1 METKPLKRILALS
14 VLIALAGCAS
24 TPPKELPL
32 THAEAKA
39 QETREFAAAM
49 TSAKDAETQRLLVF
63 AWAIRGNGN
72 GNNQPVVQHG
82 GATFWDFANE
92 TRRDLVSVLPAGLAY
107 LGGKKAGDVTVRVSE
122 INSAASMRQS
132 DNFLALGVAG
142 ISGTASIGSAWANR
156 PQPSNT
162 PTTQV
167 TVSGNSGP
175 VNLGNGIQL
184 NSSNNPTTNPN
195 PVVCSTNQ
203 TGATTCSR

>member
-1 METKPLKRILALS
+1 MKTAFAVLVAPILL
-14 VLIALAGCAS
+14 VAGCA
-24 TPPKELPL
+24 THVPKEQPL

-82 GATFWDFANE
+82 GSTFWDFANE
-92 TRRDLVSVLPAGLAY
+92 TRRDIVSVLPAGLAY

-142 ISGTASIGSAWANR
+142 INGTSSVGAAWANR
-156 PQPSNT
+156 PTAPAA
-162 PTTQV
+162 PTTSV
-167 TVSGNSGP
+167 TVTGNSGP
-175 VNLGNGIQL
+175 VNLGNGSQT
-184 NSSNNPTTNPN
+184 NSSNNPVNPN
-195 PVVCSTNQ
+195 PVVCLPGTST
-203 TGATTCSR
+203 TAGTCSR